1 MNKILNFG
9 SLNIDIVYT
18 LDHIV
23 RPGETI
29 SSEEINTFCG
39 GKGLNQSVAIARSG
53 LEVFHAGKI
62 GRDGSIIRQV
72 LAETGIRCEFLLEGE
87 GRTGNALIQKDKSG
101 QNSIILFG
109 GTNKEITADE
119 IDNILEQFAE
129 DDILISQN
137 EISNV
142 PYLLKAAQKRKMKI
156 AFNPSPMEEWIKSTS
171 LEGIK
176 WLIINEIEGEDL
188 TGSTRPEEIIS
199 RLLDKYPDI
208 SVVLT
213 LGENG
218 VIYADKANWFKHGAN
233 EVEVV
238 DTTAAGDTFLGYFIG
253 SIANGLEIP
262 ASLKIASL
270 AASLAVSKAGAVSS
284 IPTMEMVEALLKTD
298 RP

>member
-9 SLNIDIVYT
+9 SLNIDIVYS

-53 LEVFHAGKI
+53 LEVYHAGKI
-62 GRDGSIIRQV
+62 GRDGGIIRQA
-72 LAETGIRCEFLLEGE
+72 LDEAGIKCDFLMESE

-109 GTNKEITADE
+109 GTNKEITTLE
-119 IDNILEQFAE
+119 IDNILEQFTGN
-129 DDILISQN
+129 DILIAQN

-142 PYLLKAAQKRKMKI
+142 PYLLKAAQKSRMKI
-156 AFNPSPMEEWIKSTS
+156 AFNPSPMEEWIKNTS
-171 LEGIK
+171 LEGIT

-188 TGSTRPEEIIS
+188 TGSSKPEEIIS
-199 RLLDKYPDI
+199 RLLKKYPDI

-213 LGENG
+213 LGKNG
-218 VIYADKANWFKHGAN
+218 VIYADKTNWFKHGAN

-238 DTTAAGDTFLGYFIG
+238 DTTAAGDTFLGYFVG
-253 SIANGLEIP
+253 STAKGLDIP
-262 ASLKIASL
+262 TSLKLASL

-284 IPTMEMVEALLKTD
+284 IPTMEMVNELLKT
-298 RP
+298 